1 MCKLWSKCP
10 YDIAICPYV
19 HGETMSTRTIFPWP
33 TWPPWN
39 FYDLLPETQHCQAF
53 VERAAPRLNVAWS
66 DWRAKAVGGQLLVV
80 SERLD
85 DLWMLRSLTC
95 KKNRNI
101 CDMYGTSMIIER
113 NDLEVFSIFRY
124 PYIPAML
131 VFLTPSRIISCKSSI
146 RVPLKVYES
155 FPHRFSPVSPLFTSS
170 P

>member
-95 KKNRNI
+95 KKIGTFVI
-101 CDMYGTSMIIER
+101 CMGHLWSSNGMTWR
-113 NDLEVFSIFRY
+113 CFRY
-124 PYIPAML
+124 LYIPAML